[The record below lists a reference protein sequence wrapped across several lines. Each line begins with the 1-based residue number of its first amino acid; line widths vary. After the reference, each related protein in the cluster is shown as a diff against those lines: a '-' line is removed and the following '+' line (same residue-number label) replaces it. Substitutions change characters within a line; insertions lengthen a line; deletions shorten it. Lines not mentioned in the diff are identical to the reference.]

1 MDKNENTLLDSTAIE
16 DIVKNKIYII
26 RGEKIMLDFD
36 LAALYQVETKV
47 LNQSVKR
54 NSARFPPDFMFV
66 LNRNEESNLKSQ
78 FVTSSYGGR
87 RKPILAFT
95 EQGVAMLS
103 SVLHSDRA
111 IQVNIKIMRIF
122 SRLRQL
128 LSTYKE
134 LKEKIEQLENK
145 YDGKFKFIF
154 KTIQQLIIEEE
165 KPKEKIGFRP

>member
-1 MDKNENTLLDSTAIE
+1 MNKIE
-16 DIVKNKIYII
+16 EIIENKIYII
-26 RGEKIMLDFD
+26 RGEKVMLDLD
-36 LAALYQVETKV
+36 LATLYQVETRI
-47 LNQSVKR
+47 LNQAVKR
-54 NSARFPPDFMFV
+54 NVTRFPPDFMFT
-66 LNRNEESNLKSQ
+66 LNKIEERNLISQ
-78 FVTSSYGGR
+78 FVISSFGGR
-87 RKPILAFT
+87 RKPIFAFT

-134 LKEKIEQLENK
+134 LKDKIEQLENK

-154 KTIQQLIIEEE
+154 KTIQQLITEEE
-165 KPKEKIGFRP
+165 KPKEKIGFRS